1 MALRLPLKTPCQN
14 GLSGRIAG
22 VKLSQPGVSARVASR
37 SSALDD
43 DDRTLAAGE
52 GLAEG
57 LSRIVVDPGRIEA
70 LHKVLGPFCHQSRNI
85 LNSLKISLYLAH
97 RKESPEEGVG
107 GFWED
112 VEKRYRA
119 VEGLYDRLQMM
130 WRPLTLSRVPMSLS
144 LLLEDRRRAW
154 VAAFA
159 ADGRVLHMSAAGKA
173 DVGEYDPHWLGLA
186 LDAFVAWR
194 ASAGERGR
202 EAALRWS
209 TYGGQFHLEWLE
221 PPSPSKE
228 IAAEGAGEGVPAVA
242 AGASDRLEPLALPY
256 LIRVIAA
263 HGGIVELLEPG
274 GCHLRLSWP
283 QVAHCPH

>member
-1 MALRLPLKTPCQN
+1 MK
-14 GLSGRIAG
+14 
-22 VKLSQPGVSARVASR
+22 VSQPGVSARVASR
-37 SSALDD
+37 TSALE
-43 DDRTLAAGE
+43 DDRSLGAGE

-57 LSRIVVDPGRIEA
+57 LSRIVVDPGRIAA

-85 LNSLKISLYLAH
+85 LNSLKISLYLAN
-97 RKESPEEGVG
+97 RKETPAEGVA

-130 WRPLTLSRVPMSLS
+130 WRPLTLTLVPMPLS
-144 LLLEDRRRAW
+144 LLFEDRRRAW
-154 VAAFA
+154 VADFA
-159 ADGRVLHMSAAGKA
+159 AHGRVLQMSAVGKVA
-173 DVGEYDPHWLGLA
+173 VGEYDPHWLGLA

-194 ASAGERGR
+194 ASVGERGR
-202 EAALRWS
+202 KATLRWS
-209 TYGGQFHLEWLE
+209 TCDGQFHLEWLE
-221 PPSPSKE
+221 PPTSKE
-228 IAAEGAGEGVPAVA
+228 SPAVGAEEGVPAVA
-242 AGASDRLEPLALPY
+242 AGTSDQLEPLALPY

-263 HGGIVELLEPG
+263 HSGIVELLEPG